1 MDPESEDIWKL
12 GELAPNRNYIVKVK
26 LEMLQSTNGGEDNI
40 MLDSTQEQEQQ
51 VQFMITQLEVVK
63 ESNRVFCDPYSR
75 VINNYLVQNDKELKP
90 VDFCI
95 AIAAGSNN

>member
-1 MDPESEDIWKL
+1 
-12 GELAPNRNYIVKVK
+12 
-26 LEMLQSTNGGEDNI
+26 
-40 MLDSTQEQEQQ
+40 
-51 VQFMITQLEVVK
+51 MITQLEVVK